1 MFLKANEERFLFNV
15 QGGGV
20 DFSLVRLSGV
30 EQVSQVYAIEIELV
44 SKQSDI
50 ELSQI
55 VGKAAAVTLLD
66 QTGDETHHTRYIHG
80 IIANASIGEE
90 GVRQSSYRVVLVP
103 KIWLLQHRR
112 NSRIFQFLS
121 TQEIITLLLNEHEY
135 SADEFRFELSSRPA
149 AREYCVQ
156 YAESDLNF
164 IERLL
169 EEEGIHYY
177 FEHAADKH
185 TLVFSDS
192 SSASPYISG
201 ESEIPYFHHAQG
213 AVSEQHLF
221 RFQYAEAMRPGKVSL
236 RDFNFTKP
244 NLDLTET
251 ESHQQDTALEVYD
264 YPANF
269 MDASRGAHLTQA
281 RLEGANRKRQIA
293 TGESDVN
300 RCTPGYSFAVS
311 GHERAEL
318 NGEYFIARVEHECS
332 QPQVLETGATTEGS
346 RYTNKLKLVAM
357 ATPFRPKLCD
367 DKKPVIQGAQTATV
381 TGPEGEEIYTDE
393 HGRVKVQFHW
403 DREGQLDE
411 NTSCWLRVSQN
422 SAGGAFGSVFLPRI
436 GDEVI
441 VDFLEGNPDKPIIT
455 GRVYHGHNMPPYSLP
470 EHKTRSTIKTLSS
483 KGGDGYN
490 EIRFEDKKGEEEI
503 FIRAEKDLD
512 QRTLHTHK
520 QWVGNEHQQLVEHN
534 EYREFYNEEHAL
546 TKGNYL
552 REVKT
557 NYNHTVSPDYHA
569 QIGTNGFQHTVNESN
584 WKAGQKILFEAG
596 TEILIKAG
604 GSTITINPGGV
615 KVNGAAINLNGGG
628 GGGSAA
634 AAAPVAPEPPLEADL
649 DQAGYVTEG
658 KEAEEPWIPAPTLKR
673 MALMDQP
680 AIGLCMKQGGSIATC
695 PRSDC
700 PCRGAA

>member
-15 QGGGV
+15 EGSAE
-20 DFSLVRLSGV
+20 FSLVRLSGV
-30 EQVSQVYAIEIELV
+30 EQVSQVFSIEIELV
-44 SKQSDI
+44 SKQTDI
-50 ELSQI
+50 EIDQI
-55 VGKAAAVTLLD
+55 VGKAACVTLLD
-66 QTGDETHHTRYIHG
+66 QTGDENEQTRYING
-80 IIANASIGEE
+80 IVANAVIGEE
-90 GVRQSSYRVVLVP
+90 GVRQSSYRVTLVP
-103 KIWLLQHRR
+103 KIWLLKHRLD
-112 NSRIFQFLS
+112 NRIFQFL
-121 TQEIITLLLNEHEY
+121 TTRDIITHLLSEHNF
-135 SADEFRFELSSRPA
+135 SSDEFRFDLTRPA
-149 AREYCVQ
+149 SAREYCVQ

-177 FEHAADKH
+177 FEHSADKH
-185 TLVFSDS
+185 TIVFSDS
-192 SSASPYISG
+192 STSSPYISG
-201 ESEIPYFHHAQG
+201 EAEIPYFHHAQG
-213 AVSEQHLF
+213 AISEQHIF
-221 RFQYAEAMRPGKVSL
+221 RFQYAEAIRPGKVSL

-251 ESHQQDTALEVYD
+251 ASHQQDTALEIYD

-269 MDASRGAHLTQA
+269 MESGRGSHLTDA
-281 RLEGANRKRQIA
+281 RLDSANRKRKTVEA
-293 TGESDVN
+293 ESDVN
-300 RCTPGYSFAVS
+300 RCAPGFSFTLLD
-311 GHERAEL
+311 HERSEL
-318 NGEYFIARVEHECS
+318 NSEYFISRIEHVCS

-346 RYTNKLKLVAM
+346 KYSNKLNLVSM
-357 ATPFRPKLCD
+357 DTPYRPKVDL
-367 DKKPVIQGAQTATV
+367 DKRPVIQGAQTATV

-403 DREGQLDE
+403 DRIGEYDE

-422 SAGGAFGSVFLPRI
+422 SAGGAFGSMFLPRI

-441 VDFLEGNPDKPIIT
+441 VDFLEGNPDRPIIT
-455 GRVYHGHNMPPYSLP
+455 GRVYHGHNMPPYALP

-483 KGGDGYN
+483 KGGGGYN
-490 EIRFEDKKGEEEI
+490 EIRFEDKKGEEEV

-512 QRTLHTHK
+512 QRTLDTHK
-520 QWVGNEHQQLVEHN
+520 QWIGHEHQQLVEHN

-546 TKGNYL
+546 TKGDYH

-557 NYNHTVSPDYHA
+557 NYNHTITPDYHA
-569 QIGTNGFQHTVNESN
+569 QIGKSGFQHAVNESN
-584 WKAGQKILFEAG
+584 WKAGQKIIFEAG

-604 GSTITINPGGV
+604 GSTITINPAGV

-658 KEAEEPWIPAPTLKR
+658 KAAAEPWIPAPTLKR
-673 MALMDQP
+673 MALVDQP
-680 AIGLCMKQGGSIATC
+680 AIGLCMKDGGSIATC

-700 PCRGAA
+700 PCKGLA